1 MATADDAAPTGSQS
15 LTWAALALAGASV
28 LVMVV
33 LAAMDHDGAAWLIQP
48 VLGLAAAVT
57 AWRAGG
63 TSPRRNPLAFAALV
77 VGVAMVLLFL
87 GWVVAEA

>member
-1 MATADDAAPTGSQS
+1 MTPRDAVSIGNDSLIRTA
-15 LTWAALALAGASV
+15 LLLAGAAV

-33 LAAMDHDGAAWLIQP
+33 LAAIDHDGAGWLLQP

-63 TSPRRNPLAFAALV
+63 TSPRNMPAFLALII
-77 VGVAMVLLFL
+77 GVLMVLMFL
-87 GWVVAEA
+87 GFMIGEA

>member
-1 MATADDAAPTGSQS
+1 MTPRDAVSPGNDS
-15 LTWAALALAGASV
+15 LTRTALLLAGAAV

-33 LAAMDHDGAAWLIQP
+33 LAAIDHDGAGWLLQP

-63 TSPRRNPLAFAALV
+63 TSPRNMPAFLALII
-77 VGVAMVLLFL
+77 GVLMVLMFL
-87 GWVVAEA
+87 GFMIGEA